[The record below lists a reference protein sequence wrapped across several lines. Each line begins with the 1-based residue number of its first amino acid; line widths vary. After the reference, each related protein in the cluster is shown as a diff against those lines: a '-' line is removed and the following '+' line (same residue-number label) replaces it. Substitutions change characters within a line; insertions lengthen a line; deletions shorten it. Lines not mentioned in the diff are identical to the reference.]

1 MLDDVSRLYG
11 HAPPLSVLRPQP
23 DPLAGHGGAFAGT
36 LVRRLAALDMFS
48 LLNAADLDSLA
59 LGARAHRIDAGK
71 SLWFTGE
78 HASHFAVVESGILQ
92 IRQVTPTGE
101 GIVLG
106 LFRRG
111 EAVGLAAALENDCFP
126 ADAIAL
132 GGPVEA
138 LLLRA
143 EALRE
148 ALGGSVAVG
157 LAVNRALLQHTA
169 ALRAKIDIVSAGSVP
184 RRLAALMRYLIERFG
199 RPTDTGTVIVEAY
212 LGRDE
217 ISQLVSARVETVI
230 RILSR
235 WQKAGWLA
243 SRPGRIEIL
252 RPDMLQR
259 IGDS

>member
-1 MLDDVSRLYG
+1 MG
-11 HAPPLSVLRPQP
+11 HAPPLSALRPQP
-23 DPLAGHGGAFAGT
+23 GPLAGHGRAFAT
-36 LVRRLAALDMFS
+36 ALAQRLGALDIFS
-48 LLNAADLDSLA
+48 LLPPADLESLA
-59 LGARAHRIDAGK
+59 QGARSRRIGPGE
-71 SLWFTGE
+71 SLWFAGE
-78 HASHFAVVESGILQ
+78 HAKHFAVVEAGMVE
-92 IRQVTPTGE
+92 IRRMTPTGE
-101 GIVLG
+101 GIVVG

-111 EAVGLAAALENDCFP
+111 EAVGLVAALESGNFP

-132 GGPVEA
+132 GGPAEV
-138 LLLRA
+138 LLIRA

-148 ALGGSVAVG
+148 ALGNSVAVG

-184 RRLAALMRYLIERFG
+184 RRLAALMRYLIGRFG
-199 RPTDTGTVIVEAY
+199 QATEDGTIIVDAH

-259 IGDS
+259 IGES

>member
-1 MLDDVSRLYG
+1 MG
-11 HAPPLSVLRPQP
+11 HAPPLSALCPQP
-23 DPLAGHGGAFAGT
+23 GPLAGHGGAFAT
-36 LVRRLAALDMFS
+36 ALAQRLGALDIFS
-48 LLNAADLDSLA
+48 LLPPANLESLA
-59 LGARAHRIDAGK
+59 QGARSRRIGAGE
-71 SLWFTGE
+71 SLWFAGE
-78 HASHFAVVESGILQ
+78 HAKHFAVIEVGMVE
-92 IRQVTPTGE
+92 IRRMTPTGE
-101 GIVLG
+101 GIVMG

-111 EAVGLAAALENDCFP
+111 DAVGLVAALESGSFP

-132 GGPVEA
+132 GGTAEV
-138 LLLRA
+138 LLIRA

-148 ALGGSVAVG
+148 ALGNSVAVG

-184 RRLAALMRYLIERFG
+184 RRLAALMRYLIGRFG
-199 RPTDTGTVIVEAY
+199 QPTEAGTLIIDAH

-259 IGDS
+259 IGES